1 MGDSSSNQKDI
12 KLMASDN
19 MDKINEILTSYEDN
33 TKAFT
38 NQDQQVHQQTHN
50 NNTESTMDAE
60 PQSTEE
66 LAAYIQNTLSNLQN
80 KFTTI
85 SDGILNRVDTMAVRI
100 DSLEKSI
107 AELMTASGVDMNDV
121 SLPNER
127 K

>member
-1 MGDSSSNQKDI
+1 MGLSVDTTTSQTQSQTIVNNIEKNNSELYD
-12 KLMASDN
+12 
-19 MDKINEILTSYEDN
+19 INEE
-33 TKAFT
+33 
-38 NQDQQVHQQTHN
+38 
-50 NNTESTMDAE
+50 ESECVMDGTAAAE
-60 PQSTEE
+60 PKNTEE

-85 SDGILNRVDTMAVRI
+85 SDGILTRVDQMANRI
-100 DSLEKSI
+100 DNLERSI